1 MSLTTSLRATTN
13 RHPMRLTP
21 AQIEVQNLPLTRTL
35 AAQPGLSF
43 AVLVGSR
50 ATGNAHLDSDWD
62 VAVQWAR
69 YLAGTEKL
77 QATEQ
82 LRQALK
88 NTLGVPEAQIDLI
101 DLADARL
108 AMRVLVA
115 EEGITLNMNDDLAW
129 VRYLQ
134 NTWAELEDNQW
145 RQQHAA

>member
-1 MSLTTSLRATTN
+1 
-13 RHPMRLTP
+13 MRLTP

-35 AAQPGLSF
+35 AAQTGLSF

-50 ATGNAHLDSDWD
+50 ATGTAHLDSDWD
-62 VAVQWAR
+62 VAVQWSR
-69 YLAGTEKL
+69 HLAGIEKL

-82 LRQALK
+82 LRQALR
-88 NTLGVPEAQIDLI
+88 NAIGVREDQIDLI

-108 AMRVLVA
+108 TMRVLVA
-115 EEGITLNMNDDLAW
+115 EEGISLHMSDDLAW

>member
-1 MSLTTSLRATTN
+1 
-13 RHPMRLTP
+13 MRLTP
-21 AQIEVQNLPLTRTL
+21 AQIEVQNLSLTRTL
-35 AAQPGLSF
+35 AAQTGLSF

-50 ATGNAHLDSDWD
+50 ATGTAHLDSDWD
-62 VAVQWAR
+62 VAVQWSR
-69 YLAGTEKL
+69 HLAGTEKL

-82 LRQALK
+82 LRQALR
-88 NTLGVPEAQIDLI
+88 NALGVREDQIDLI

-108 AMRVLVA
+108 TMRVLVA
-115 EEGITLNMNDDLAW
+115 EEGISLHMSDDLAW

>member
-1 MSLTTSLRATTN
+1 
-13 RHPMRLTP
+13 MRLTP
-21 AQIEVQNLPLTRTL
+21 AQIEVQNMLLTRTL
-35 AAQPGLSF
+35 AAQTGLSF

-50 ATGNAHLDSDWD
+50 ATGTAHLDSDWD
-62 VAVQWAR
+62 VAVQWTR
-69 YLAGTEKL
+69 HLAGTEKL

-82 LRQALK
+82 LRQALR
-88 NTLGVPEAQIDLI
+88 NALGVREDQIDLI

-108 AMRVLVA
+108 TMRVLVA
-115 EEGITLNMNDDLAW
+115 EEGISLHMSDDLAW